1 MSEIK
6 YKMVPTRDGFGHGL
20 VDLGKVNK
28 DVVVLS
34 ADLTDSTRANWFKK
48 EFPERFFGLGVAE
61 QDMIGTAA
69 GFAIMGKVPFACTFG
84 VFASGRAWD
93 QIRVS
98 VAYMDLNVKIVGT
111 HGGISVGPDGATHQA
126 LEEISL
132 MRILPNMTVIVPCDA
147 LEAKKATISA
157 ANHRGPVYIRLG
169 RSGTPVITKE
179 KEIFKIGKAN
189 VIKDGKDVT
198 IFACG
203 QMVYESLVACE
214 ILGSDGIDARLI
226 NMHTP
231 KPIDEECI
239 IKAAKETGAIVTVEE
254 HTIAG
259 GLGSAVSEVLIEKC
273 PVPVKFVGV
282 RDKFGLSGD
291 PNELFEHFGL
301 KAKNIV
307 LAAKDAIAM
316 KKSKKGSE

>member
-1 MSEIK
+1 MGAES

-20 VDLGKVNK
+20 VELGKINK
-28 DVVVLS
+28 DAVVLS

-61 QDMIGTAA
+61 QDMIGAAA
-69 GFAIMGKVPFACTFG
+69 GFALMGKIPFACTFG

-98 VAYMDLNVKIVGT
+98 VAYMNLNVKIVGT

-157 ANHRGPVYIRLG
+157 ANHKGPVYIRLG
-169 RSGTPVITKE
+169 RSAVPIITKE
-179 KEIFKIGKAN
+179 EDLFKIGKAS

-203 QMVYESLVACE
+203 QMVYESLIACE
-214 ILGSDGIDARLI
+214 ILGLDGIDARLI
-226 NMHTP
+226 NIHTP
-231 KPIDEECI
+231 KPIDKDCI
-239 IKAAKETGAIVTVEE
+239 IKAAKETGAVVTAEE

-259 GLGSAVSEVLIEKC
+259 GFGSAVSEILVENC
-273 PVPVKFVGV
+273 PVPVKFVGI
-282 RDKFGLSGD
+282 RDKFGLSGE
-291 PNELFEHFGL
+291 PEELFEHFGL

-307 LAAKDAIAM
+307 QAAKDAIAM
-316 KKSKKGSE
+316 KRKA

>member
-1 MSEIK
+1 MAENS

-48 EFPERFFGLGVAE
+48 EFPDRFFGMGVAE
-61 QDMIGTAA
+61 QDMIGAAA
-69 GFAIMGKVPFACTFG
+69 GFALSGKIPFACTFG

-98 VAYMDLNVKIVGT
+98 VAYMNLNVKIIGT

-126 LEEISL
+126 IEEISL

-147 LEAKKATISA
+147 LEAKKATIAA
-157 ANHRGPVYIRLG
+157 ANHKGPVYIRLG
-169 RSGTPVITKE
+169 RSGAPVITKE
-179 KEIFKIGKAN
+179 EELFKIGEATTL
-189 VIKDGKDVT
+189 KDGKDVT

-214 ILGSDGIDARLI
+214 ALSKEGIDARLI
-226 NMHTP
+226 NIHTP
-231 KPIDEECI
+231 KPIDRDCI
-239 IKAAKETGAIVTVEE
+239 IKAAEETGAVVTAEE
-254 HTIAG
+254 HTVAG
-259 GLGSAVSEVLIEKC
+259 GLGSAISEVLVENH
-273 PVPVKFVGV
+273 PVPVKFVGI
-282 RDKFGLSGD
+282 RDKFGLSGE
-291 PNELFEHFGL
+291 PEELFEHFGL

-307 LAAKDAIAM
+307 QAAKDAISM
-316 KKSKKGSE
+316 KRKM

>member
-1 MSEIK
+1 MGETK
-6 YKMVPTRDGFGHGL
+6 YKMVPTRDGFGQGL
-20 VDLGKVNK
+20 VELGRKNK

-61 QDMIGTAA
+61 QDMIGVAA
-69 GFAIMGKVPFACTFG
+69 GLALMGKIPFACTFG

-98 VAYMDLNVKIVGT
+98 VAYMNLDVKIIGT

-132 MRILPNMTVIVPCDA
+132 MRILPNMTIIVPCDA
-147 LEAKKATISA
+147 LEAKRATIEA
-157 ANHRGPVYIRLG
+157 ARHKGPVYIRLG
-169 RSGTPVITKE
+169 RSGASVITKE
-179 KEIFKIGKAN
+179 TDVFLIGKAN
-189 VIKDGKDVT
+189 VLRDGKDIS

-203 QMVYESLVACE
+203 HMVYEAMLACDE
-214 ILGSDGIDARLI
+214 LKKSGIDARLI

-231 KPIDEECI
+231 KPIDKDCI
-239 IKAAKETGAIVTVEE
+239 IKAAKETGAIVSAEE

-259 GLGSAVSEVLIEKC
+259 GFGSAIAEVVAENC
-273 PVPVKFVGV
+273 PVPVKFVGI
-282 RDKFGLSGD
+282 RDKFGQSGEPD
-291 PNELFEHFGL
+291 ELFEHFGL
-301 KAKNIV
+301 KAKYIV
-307 LAAKDAIAM
+307 KAAKEAIAM
-316 KKSKKGSE
+316 KRR

>member
-1 MSEIK
+1 MVEKS

-20 VDLGKVNK
+20 VELGKIDK

-61 QDMIGTAA
+61 QDMIGAAA
-69 GFAIMGKVPFACTFG
+69 GFALMGKIPFACTFG

-98 VAYMDLNVKIVGT
+98 VAYMNLNVKIVGT

-157 ANHRGPVYIRLG
+157 ANHEGPVYIRLG
-169 RSGTPVITKE
+169 RSGVPVITKE
-179 KEIFKIGKAN
+179 KDYFKIGKASLLKN
-189 VIKDGKDVT
+189 GKDVT

-203 QMVYESLVACE
+203 QMVYESLVACDSLAAE
-214 ILGSDGIDARLI
+214 GIDARLI

-231 KPIDEECI
+231 KPIDKDCI
-239 IKAAKETGAIVTVEE
+239 VKAAKETGAIVTAEE

-259 GLGSAVSEVLIEKC
+259 GFGSAIAEVVAESC
-273 PVPVKFVGV
+273 PVPIKFVGV
-282 RDKFGLSGD
+282 RDKFGVSGE
-291 PNELFEHFGL
+291 PEELFEHFGL

-307 LAAKDAIAM
+307 QAAKDAIAM
-316 KKSKKGSE
+316 KR

>member
-1 MSEIK
+1 MMVEKS

-20 VDLGKVNK
+20 MELGKANK

-61 QDMIGTAA
+61 QDMIGAAA
-69 GFAIMGKVPFACTFG
+69 GFALMGKIPFACTFG

-98 VAYMDLNVKIVGT
+98 VAYMNLNVKIIGT

-132 MRILPNMTVIVPCDA
+132 MRILPNMTIIVPCDA

-157 ANHRGPVYIRLG
+157 ANHKGPVYIRLG
-169 RSGTPVITKE
+169 RSGAPVVTKE
-179 KEIFKIGKAN
+179 EDPFRIGKASLM
-189 VIKDGKDVT
+189 KDGKDVT

-203 QMVYESLVACE
+203 QMVYESLTACE
-214 ILGSDGIDARLI
+214 ILGKDGIDARLV

-231 KPIDEECI
+231 KPIDKDCI
-239 IKAAKETGAIVTVEE
+239 IKAAEETGAIVTAEE

-259 GLGSAVSEVLIEKC
+259 GLGSAISEVLVEKC

-282 RDKFGLSGD
+282 RDRFGQSGE
-291 PNELFEHFGL
+291 PEELFEHFGL
-301 KAKNIV
+301 KAENIV
-307 LAAKDAIAM
+307 RAVKDAIAM
-316 KKSKKGSE
+316 KRTA